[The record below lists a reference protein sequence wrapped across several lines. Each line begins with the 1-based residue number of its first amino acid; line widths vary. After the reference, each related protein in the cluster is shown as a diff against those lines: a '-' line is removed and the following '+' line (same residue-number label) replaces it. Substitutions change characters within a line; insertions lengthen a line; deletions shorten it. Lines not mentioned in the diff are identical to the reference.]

1 MVRFLL
7 AQGTD
12 ITYSDLL
19 HCAALRQNQSEGA
32 DLVEDLVQK
41 GADVNAYRFDNL
53 VALPWRAMFK
63 QPTPLYVACDKSNI
77 PVA

>member
-7 AQGTD
+7 TQGTD
-12 ITYSDLL
+12 ITYSNLL
-19 HCAALRQNQSEGA
+19 HCAALRQNQSEGV

-63 QPTPLYVACDKSNI
+63 
-77 PVA
+77 